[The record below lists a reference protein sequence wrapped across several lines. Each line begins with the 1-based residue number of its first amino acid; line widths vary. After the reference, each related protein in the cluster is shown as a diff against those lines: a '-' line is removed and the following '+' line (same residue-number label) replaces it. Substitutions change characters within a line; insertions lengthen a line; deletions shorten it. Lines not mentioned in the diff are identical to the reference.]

1 MVNTFKFEQSIV
13 SWTDRSYYFVIL
25 KKIESVSEFPQHTKE
40 QGMNTEG
47 RGGERNL
54 TSLKIPCD
62 DNTEEDSA
70 EIMLVLELA
79 KSFQPCFPRWIFS
92 VMDWSILTSSS
103 KCFPPVLYT
112 LEYQMLISNNT
123 AISASSLKSC
133 FLKKI
138 QFLVPHYYLT
148 T

>member
-1 MVNTFKFEQSIV
+1 MSRALLVEQ
-13 SWTDRSYYFVIL
+13 TDHIILLYL

-133 FLKKI
+133 FLKESS
-138 QFLVPHYYLT
+138 F
-148 T
+148 

>member
-1 MVNTFKFEQSIV
+1 MEQ
-13 SWTDRSYYFVIL
+13 TDHIIL
-25 KKIESVSEFPQHTKE
+25 LYLKIESVSEFPQHTKE

-133 FLKKI
+133 FLKKSS
-138 QFLVPHYYLT
+138 F
-148 T
+148 

>member
-1 MVNTFKFEQSIV
+1 MEQ
-13 SWTDRSYYFVIL
+13 TDHIILLYL

-54 TSLKIPCD
+54 TSLKIPRD

-70 EIMLVLELA
+70 EVMLVLELA

-133 FLKKI
+133 FLKESS
-138 QFLVPHYYLT
+138 F
-148 T
+148 

>member
-1 MVNTFKFEQSIV
+1 MEQ
-13 SWTDRSYYFVIL
+13 TDHIILLYL

-54 TSLKIPCD
+54 TSLKIPRD

-70 EIMLVLELA
+70 EVMLVLELA

-133 FLKKI
+133 FLKKSS
-138 QFLVPHYYLT
+138 F
-148 T
+148 